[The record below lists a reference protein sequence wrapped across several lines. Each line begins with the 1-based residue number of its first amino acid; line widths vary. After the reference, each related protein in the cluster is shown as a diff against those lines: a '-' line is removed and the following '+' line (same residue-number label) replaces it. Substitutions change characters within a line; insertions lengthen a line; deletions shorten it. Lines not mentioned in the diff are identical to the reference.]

1 MMVITQLLVDKQD
14 QLIKS
19 TKTVQTV
26 EKIKEVQ
33 NMISTYTV
41 EPKGFTIEKATGDK
55 VFEYSSDESKPL
67 IERVTAINFTVQ
79 HNGKEIGTI
88 GFDLKGK
95 VITQYLSKNNQTYT
109 ISQNRTT
116 IKLTEGY
123 LVSN

>member
-1 MMVITQLLVDKQD
+1 MVITQLLVDKQD
-14 QLIKS
+14 QLIKN

-33 NMISTYTV
+33 NMISTYTI
-41 EPKGFTIEKATGDK
+41 EPQGFTIEKAIGDK
-55 VFEYSSDESKPL
+55 VFEYNGDESKPL
-67 IERVTAINFTVQ
+67 IERVTAINFTVKN
-79 HNGKEIGTI
+79 NGKEIGTI

-109 ISQNRTT
+109 VSQNRTT